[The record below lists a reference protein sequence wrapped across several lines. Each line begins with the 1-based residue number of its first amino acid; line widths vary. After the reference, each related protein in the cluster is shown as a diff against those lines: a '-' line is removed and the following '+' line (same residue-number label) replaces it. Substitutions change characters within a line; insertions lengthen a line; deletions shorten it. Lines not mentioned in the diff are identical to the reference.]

1 MCSNPK
7 KKQCFIPYR
16 DSVLTWLLKDS
27 LGGNSKTIMIAAISP
42 ADCNY
47 SETLCTLRY
56 ANRAKNIINKPTI
69 NEDSNTKL
77 IRELRSEI
85 ERLRSMIGDC
95 PTMIEKLQE
104 NEARVKVLTEEWTEK
119 WKETHKI
126 LKEQRTIGLR
136 RSGFGIVLDSELP
149 HLIGID
155 DDVLS
160 TGITLYHLK
169 EGKTTIGTEY
179 ADSKQDIVLCNGI
192 GIEDEH
198 CFIEL
203 KDGIA
208 TLVPLEKAVCFVNTI
223 EIDKPTRLS
232 QGCVIVLGQNIMF
245 RFNDPIEVERMRKE
259 KEKGSCLNLSKFFS
273 RSSDFS
279 KSYDNLM
286 QETVN
291 SELDSYGI
299 KINEK
304 RKLIEDLEK
313 EYQIAEEKRRA
324 EQLNADQQLNEKRT
338 ELERLKAESEKLR
351 NIIEESQLII
361 KNNEGVM
368 NLCIKPND
376 ETQSLSEMLSLMK
389 EKTQDA
395 KGRVSEILSTIT
407 TNASNRKESL
417 TQKSVLLS
425 IYETLTQQIEE
436 MGIENIENNSL
447 VYKKNNLN
455 DKIDYVADLPNNALD
470 AQTINNNKCSI
481 KELFNNNLCSGDFDN
496 RLSDSRCNDV
506 KDLVPIRNDFE
517 KVLIISDELNGNQSS
532 NIDSVI
538 NLRCDENSNI
548 EANLIEIR
556 LNELQLSFEKH
567 IKDLQNQFE
576 LQRRSF
582 EDQRNHEMEKLD
594 NERKRLQEL
603 EDANISALVE
613 REVQRRLNSQQNDF
627 ENWWRND
634 LDSCLSKHF
643 TSSPISRSR
652 SLYSIPSLSNI
663 IENSL
668 ESSMGSKQTTG
679 EDIPP
684 NTILIII
691 PSFSLRGSG
700 FEEHFEYEI
709 KVIVIIFCW
718 FNLFSIHLCF
728 VFPLLFLFNYILN
741 VVIKPLYYP

>member
-85 ERLRSMIGDC
+85 ERLRSMIGEC
-95 PTMIEKLQE
+95 PTMIDKLHE
-104 NEARVKVLTEEWTEK
+104 NEARVKLLTEEWTEK

-126 LKEQRTIGLR
+126 LKEQRTLGLR

-192 GIEDEH
+192 DIEDEH

-208 TLVPLEKAVCFVNTI
+208 TLVPLGKAVCFVNTI

-291 SELDSYGI
+291 NELDSYGI

-313 EYQIAEEKRRA
+313 EYKIAEEKRKA
-324 EQLNADQQLNEKRT
+324 EQLNADQQLIEKRS

-376 ETQSLSEMLSLMK
+376 ETQSLTQMLSLMK
-389 EKTQDA
+389 DKTQDA

-407 TNASNRKESL
+407 TNALNRKESL
-417 TQKSVLLS
+417 TQKSVLQS

-436 MGIENIENNSL
+436 MGIENIVRTNENNSL

-455 DKIDYVADLPNNALD
+455 DKIDNVADLPNNALD
-470 AQTINNNKCSI
+470 AQTINKCNI
-481 KELFNNNLCSGDFDN
+481 KDLFNNNLCSGDFDN

-517 KVLIISDELNGNQSS
+517 KVLIISDQLSGQLSGQLNGQLNGNQSS

-538 NLRCDENSNI
+538 NLSCDENSNI

-567 IKDLQNQFE
+567 IKDLQNKFD
-576 LQRRSF
+576 LQRLSF
-582 EDQRNHEMEKLD
+582 EDQRNHEMEKLV

-613 REVQRRLNSQQNDF
+613 REVQRRLNLQQNDF

-634 LDSCLSKHF
+634 LESCFSKQF
-643 TSSPISRSR
+643 TSSPISHSR

-663 IENSL
+663 IENSF
-668 ESSMGSKQTTG
+668 ESSIGSKQTTG

-684 NTILIII
+684 NTIVIII

-709 KVIVIIFCW
+709 KVIVIIF
-718 FNLFSIHLCF
+718 
-728 VFPLLFLFNYILN
+728 Y
-741 VVIKPLYYP
+741 